1 MLMVV
6 LMPMGEAE
14 AANRTLKF
22 YNVHTKE
29 RATIVYK
36 TGNKYSAKGLRQVND
51 ILRDWRAKEPTKMDP
66 QLLDLI
72 WTVYRQSGSKDYI
85 HIISGYRSPRT
96 NAMLKRTRGGQ
107 ATKSQHM
114 LGKAL
119 DFYLPDVKLSKL
131 QALGLKMHVG
141 GVGYY
146 PRSGSPFVHLDTGNV
161 RHWPRMSRSQ
171 LVKVFPKGDTIHV
184 PSDGK
189 PLAQYKQ
196 TLASV
201 KARNRNGVLDAFDG
215 DQPKRK
221 TLLAALFGGGADE
234 EEDEA
239 QPAPSRAPAVE
250 SRPAAP
256 AVTATPA
263 APAEPS
269 PAEQLEAVIASLPNR
284 GPVPP
289 SSPRRVSADAV
300 TPEIIE
306 TPVVPEPV
314 APEPVVPEQ
323 PVVEEVA
330 PEEVLVAALSE
341 ENVPR
346 PTRRPAYTPVDDT
359 AIAAI
364 AAIVENEAP
373 TPEAVLAAL
382 EQKRPSGAEMLRA
395 AFGNGQPESQLEQ
408 STVQSAFRPLDND
421 LTATLGAVPGLRPS
435 NSFEGDGQQFAALP
449 NTVPAPAG
457 KSARV
462 SSRPLPAAEPAARS
476 GPIGRFVETGVQT
489 TAKTNKLVLANLQD
503 RFEAAGAADR
513 NAILAEKLKQY
524 AEKRLRAA
532 Q

>member
-1 MLMVV
+1 MFMVL
-6 LMPMGEAE
+6 LMPAGEAE

-36 TGNKYSAKGLRQVND
+36 RGNKYSSKGLRQVND

-66 QLLDLI
+66 QLLDLL

-131 QALGLKMHVG
+131 RSLGLKMHVG

-161 RHWPRMSRSQ
+161 RHWPRMSRNQ

-189 PLAQYKQ
+189 PLARYKQ

-201 KARNRNGVLDAFDG
+201 KARNRNGVIDAFDG
-215 DQPKRK
+215 DKPKRK

-234 EEDEA
+234 EEDAA
-239 QPAPSRAPAVE
+239 QPAPSRAVAAA
-250 SRPAAP
+250 SRPAKPSA
-256 AVTATPA
+256 PA
-263 APAEPS
+263 APKAPS
-269 PAEQLEAVIASLPNR
+269 AADQLEAVIASLPNR

-289 SSPRRVSADAV
+289 SSPRRSSADAV

-306 TPVVPEPV
+306 TPTPVVEPEPV
-314 APEPVVPEQ
+314 API
-323 PVVEEVA
+323 VEETA
-330 PEEVLVAALSE
+330 PEELPEEVLVATLE
-341 ENVPR
+341 DVNVPR
-346 PTRRPAYTPVDDT
+346 PTRRPAYTPAND
-359 AIAAI
+359 AAI
-364 AAIVENEAP
+364 AVLVDNDLRGAEVP
-373 TPEAVLAAL
+373 TPEVVLAAL

-395 AFGNGQPESQLEQ
+395 TFGNGQPESQLEQ
-408 STVQSAFRPLDND
+408 SALQSAFRPLDND
-421 LTATLGAVPGLRPS
+421 LTGSLDIVPSLRPT
-435 NSFEGDGQQFAALP
+435 NEGQEFAVLP
-449 NTVPAPAG
+449 QTGPAPAG
-457 KSARV
+457 KSSRV
-462 SSRPLPAAEPAARS
+462 SSQPLPKAESAVRS
-476 GPIGRFVETGVQT
+476 GPIGRSVETGVQT
-489 TAKTNKLVLANLQD
+489 TPKTNKLILANLND
-503 RFEAAGAADR
+503 RFEAAGTADR
-513 NAILAEKLKQY
+513 DAELAAKLKLY
-524 AEKRLRAA
+524 AKRRLGAT